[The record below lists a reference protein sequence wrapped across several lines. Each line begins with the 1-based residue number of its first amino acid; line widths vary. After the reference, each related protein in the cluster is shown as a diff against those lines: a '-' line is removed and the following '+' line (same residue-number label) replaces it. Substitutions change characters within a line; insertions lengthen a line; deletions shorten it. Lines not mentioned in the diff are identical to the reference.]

1 MKRREKLS
9 EIREYVSQAEA
20 QMGLIENTFRLLA
33 DQIVTMRSPRELG
46 GQLDELIDGVEVV
59 RSTAREAEALLE
71 VAR

>member
-1 MKRREKLS
+1 
-9 EIREYVSQAEA
+9 
-20 QMGLIENTFRLLA
+20 MGLIENTFRLLA